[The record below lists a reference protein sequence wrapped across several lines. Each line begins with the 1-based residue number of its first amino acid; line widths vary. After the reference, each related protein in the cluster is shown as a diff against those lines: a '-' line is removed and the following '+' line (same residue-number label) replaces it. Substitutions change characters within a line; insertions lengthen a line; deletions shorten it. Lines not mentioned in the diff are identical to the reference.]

1 MASSD
6 SSSSSSSDSLP
17 SGREIRR
24 ELVWLKEKVKS
35 TPRGHNWDLL
45 NRDGRVQEVC
55 FTTGMSKKQTR
66 EAIVTTFPGLRGI
79 KDKRYDFHSFAWFTE
94 NILSCL
100 IQNWNK
106 MKEKTEFLGSR
117 FLGRC
122 KTYKRKINITWP
134 TRGYATQ
141 KYLLSLLPIH
151 HLKC

>member
-55 FTTGMSKKQTR
+55 FTTGMSRFGKQSSR
-66 EAIVTTFPGLRGI
+66 LFQDCAASKIKGMTFIRLL
-79 KDKRYDFHSFAWFTE
+79 D
-94 NILSCL
+94 L
-100 IQNWNK
+100 Q
-106 MKEKTEFLGSR
+106 
-117 FLGRC
+117 
-122 KTYKRKINITWP
+122 KIFSH
-134 TRGYATQ
+134 A
-141 KYLLSLLPIH
+141 
-151 HLKC
+151 